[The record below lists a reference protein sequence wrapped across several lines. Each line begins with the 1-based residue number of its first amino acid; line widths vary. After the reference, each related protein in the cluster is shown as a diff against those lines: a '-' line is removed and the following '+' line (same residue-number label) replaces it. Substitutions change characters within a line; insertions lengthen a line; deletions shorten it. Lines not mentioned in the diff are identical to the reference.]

1 LVVVFWQQERYIARV
16 WPSAH
21 KIFCPGQKLINV
33 LGFRLLVI

>member
-1 LVVVFWQQERYIARV
+1 VFWQQDRYIARV